1 MGAGRKGPV
10 IAVEILDHLGAV
22 KRQPTDTAGENDH
35 RCQKRSKRRLHVRA
49 AGARGQVAAR
59 PPISSTVYRHP
70 EVKRRSTKLA
80 WSSRWQRVE
89 PPSCRPAHCAAAN
102 DCGEIYFSSGCFTS
116 LAAIL
121 ATAARQSSGRS
132 ASSTIYKMC
141 ESGEDGLTSSITAP
155 DCTQNFRR

>member
-10 IAVEILDHLGAV
+10 IAVEILDHLGGF
-22 KRQPTDTAGENDH
+22 KRQTTDTAAENDH
-35 RCQKRSKRRLHVRA
+35 RCQKHSKRGLHVRA
-49 AGARGQVAAR
+49 AGVPTPSCPA
-59 PPISSTVYRHP
+59 SSHFLDRIRHP
-70 EVKRRSTKLA
+70 EVKRRLTKLA

-102 DCGEIYFSSGCFTS
+102 DCGETYFSSGCFTS

-132 ASSTIYKMC
+132 ASSTIYKMWRVR
-141 ESGEDGLTSSITAP
+141 E
-155 DCTQNFRR
+155 RRRRVA